1 MTIKV
6 PIKKIIPL
14 LIIMAVLIG
23 VFSYVNLSL
32 AQTDRFGLENAAG
45 IGLAQTDLRIA
56 IINIIRFIL
65 GFLGLAAVI
74 IILYGGYLWLTAAGN
89 EQRVEEAKHVIQRA
103 IIGVIIIL
111 GAVAIT
117 NFILNE
123 ITSAML
129 E

>member
-1 MTIKV
+1 
-6 PIKKIIPL
+6 
-14 LIIMAVLIG
+14 MAVLIG

-74 IILYGGYLWLTAAGN
+74 IILYGGYLWLTADGN
-89 EQRVEEAKHVIQRA
+89 PNKIEKVPLIPARFRLAHQLARFRLAHPIA
-103 IIGVIIIL
+103 PINTLIS
-111 GAVAIT
+111 
-117 NFILNE
+117 
-123 ITSAML
+123 TS
-129 E
+129 